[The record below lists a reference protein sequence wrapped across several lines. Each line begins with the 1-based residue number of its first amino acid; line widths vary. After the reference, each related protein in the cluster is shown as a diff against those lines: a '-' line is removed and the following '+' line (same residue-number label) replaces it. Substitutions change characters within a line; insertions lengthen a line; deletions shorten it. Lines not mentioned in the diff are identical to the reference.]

1 MSDPTAYA
9 YFGIKGDFD
18 PLDASRTIPVSP
30 DECIAKHSRNPEHKV
45 PRISILRYAEVST
58 HDRLIDVYVLA
69 EKVVEKLE
77 PHQEALRRMIDT
89 HGVDALLEVV
99 LHLPVSKDV
108 SLPILGFSQRV
119 VRFLAATGASIDIDC
134 YRG

>member
-9 YFGIKGDFD
+9 YFGVHGDFD
-18 PLDASRTIPVSP
+18 PLEASRAISIQP
-30 DECIAKHSRNPEHKV
+30 DECIAMHSRNPEHKV

-58 HDRLIDVYVLA
+58 HDALINAYMLA

-77 PHQEALRRMIDT
+77 PHQTALRTMIDT
-89 HGVDALLEVV
+89 YSVDAVLEVV

-119 VRFLAATGASIDIDC
+119 VHFLAATGASIDVDC

>member
-9 YFGIKGDFD
+9 YFGFKGDFD
-18 PLDASRTIPVSP
+18 PLEASRAIPIQP
-30 DECIAKHSRNPEHKV
+30 DECIAKHSQSPEHKV

-58 HDRLIDVYVLA
+58 CDPLINAYMMA
-69 EKVVEKLE
+69 EKVVDKLE
-77 PHQEALRRMIDT
+77 PHQESLRGMIVA
-89 HGVDALLEVV
+89 HGGDAVLEVV
-99 LHLPVSKDV
+99 LHLPESKDV

-119 VRFLAATGASIDIDC
+119 IRFLAATGASIDVDC